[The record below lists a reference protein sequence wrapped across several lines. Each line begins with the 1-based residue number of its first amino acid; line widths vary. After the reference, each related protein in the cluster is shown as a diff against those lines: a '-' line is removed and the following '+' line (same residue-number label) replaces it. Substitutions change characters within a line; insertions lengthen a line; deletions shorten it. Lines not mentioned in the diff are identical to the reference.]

1 MTGRKCRLPPVL
13 VRRCLLYTSASKFIA
28 AAAAT
33 TWNKLSILIHL
44 DARGKTGRRP
54 GNGGVGDRG
63 ERSFGGSGRRRPR
76 PSRRCPVP
84 SLSHGESTATDRSI
98 RGRFRSISAELG
110 EETVGHHPST
120 KRTAYR
126 CHDEGQYDQ
135 R

>member
-1 MTGRKCRLPPVL
+1 MPPASGVDKTVL
-13 VRRCLLYTSASKFIA
+13 AIYERVEIYRRRRRDDVEQIEYINPFRR
-28 AAAAT
+28 
-33 TWNKLSILIHL
+33 
-44 DARGKTGRRP
+44 ARQDGA

-98 RGRFRSISAELG
+98 QGRFRSISAELG